1 MPLTVACPG
10 CQSKYSLPDEL
21 LGKKIK
27 CKKCGKAFA
36 TKPKS
41 KSPSAGNRS
50 PRQAAAPS
58 RSRPATRT
66 ASGPAAS
73 ELAKLG
79 IDGPLGRQPDIFDT
93 APPPGKGDPLR
104 NHVLEDPGFGESS
117 TTKRKVRP
125 EQTGDDDDLSD
136 LKRNASVPTARNKAA
151 ASREKREREDQ
162 LLGQYM
168 KNDADNPYKA
178 GLALKNAQE
187 AKNEMTRWNFFWWAL
202 GVNFVARTVERM
214 GGMAVGADSEMMWMI
229 EILGVLVSLV
239 GYVLIIVP
247 RSINIGWS
255 QKGTMMYIVPSYV
268 ASGLLIAA
276 ALLPFESDTM
286 LIIQSVLALVGLAG
300 LMIINYIM
308 WAFPPDFASKPHYDT
323 TAWVI
328 TGIYILMMIA
338 IVALIVLVATVFQSL
353 PDEAFQA
360 DQVIEGAGLLFQR
373 WSF

>member
-10 CQSKYSLPDEL
+10 CQSKYSLPDKL

-41 KSPSAGNRS
+41 NPAGAANRS
-50 PRQAAAPS
+50 PQKPPAPS
-58 RSRPATRT
+58 RSRA

-79 IDGPLGRQPDIFDT
+79 LDGPLGRQPDIFES
-93 APPPGKGDPLR
+93 APPAGKADPLR
-104 NHVLEDPGFGESS
+104 NHVLEDFGFGESS
-117 TTKRKVRP
+117 TKKKKATSDDS
-125 EQTGDDDDLSD
+125 EADDDLAE

-151 ASREKREREDQ
+151 ANREKREREDQ

-178 GLALKNAQE
+178 GLALKNSQE
-187 AKNEMTRWNFFWWAL
+187 AKDEMTRWNFFWWAL
-202 GVNFVARTVERM
+202 GVNFISRTIERM
-214 GGMAVGADSEMMWMI
+214 GGWAVGGDSEMMWAI
-229 EILGVLVSLV
+229 SILGIVVSLI
-239 GYVLIIVP
+239 GYVMIIIP

-255 QKGTMMYIVPSYV
+255 HKATLMYVVPTYI
-268 ASGLLIAA
+268 ASGVFVSI
-276 ALLPFESDTM
+276 ALLPFESDM
-286 LIIQSVLALVGLAG
+286 VVIIQSIFALIGLAG

-308 WAFPPDFASKPHYDT
+308 WAFPPDFAKKPHYDT

-328 TGIYILMMIA
+328 TGLYVLMMIA
-338 IVALIVLVATVFQSL
+338 VIGLIVLIAYVFQSL

-360 DQVIEGAGLLFQR
+360 DQAIEGAGLLIQR
-373 WSF
+373 WNF